1 MYTQSQKTG
10 MSNNAKVFRSMK
22 TKEFKEDIQHWLRL
36 LIPDR
41 QELLFL
47 LSKFRSYL
55 QIILSVSVIN
65 MMYHHSLM
73 RVFPSILVFCP

>member
-10 MSNNAKVFRSMK
+10 MPNNAKVFRSMK

-41 QELLFL
+41 QELLFPICEPIYEPQLHML
-47 LSKFRSYL
+47 L
-55 QIILSVSVIN
+55 
-65 MMYHHSLM
+65 
-73 RVFPSILVFCP
+73 